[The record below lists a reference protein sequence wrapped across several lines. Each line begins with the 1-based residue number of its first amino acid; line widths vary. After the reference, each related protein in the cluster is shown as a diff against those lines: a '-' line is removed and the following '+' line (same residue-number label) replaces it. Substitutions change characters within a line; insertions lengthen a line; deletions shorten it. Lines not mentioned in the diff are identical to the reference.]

1 MRTGTAEIVQKFS
14 LGVVGVISSWTLQ
27 DISVVAA
34 IAVSL
39 MTFVY
44 MGVQTLKVLRDWY
57 LNEKKIRREEKLAQ
71 FERRLKSTDHGDLS

>member
-1 MRTGTAEIVQKFS
+1 MKTETTEIVQKVS

-27 DISVVAA
+27 DISIVAA

-44 MGVQTLKVLRDWY
+44 MGIQTLKVLRDWY
-57 LNEKKIRREEKLAQ
+57 LNEKKLRREETLAQ
-71 FERRLKSTDHGDLS
+71 FERKLKSTDHGDLS